1 MNTDRTDLVARAR
14 ALRPEMSANG
24 FRADA
29 EGTDVADNMRLLGEA
44 GLDRLNVPVEF
55 GGLWDGAWGGLPET
69 IEAIVE
75 VSAADGSTGQCWSA
89 NALVARQIFI
99 SDIPREVRRQVA
111 DELITDGRRLVSSAS
126 EAGGTGPVTGR
137 RVPGGIVVDG
147 TKTFNT
153 NSGGGGRDLLHVRF
167 LLDGAPHQALVRLD
181 DPGLTAAHDWDN
193 MGQRGTDSQT
203 IVYENVFVPDGWHFP
218 PAAIDPYLL
227 SAVMLTHAALLQGLG
242 EGALEATTGY
252 LRTVNRASMPKFAGT
267 REDPLIHR
275 RLGEMSSDLAAARA
289 LLLAVAAEIAAGTTD
304 PAETGVRGFRA
315 KVASTAAGLR
325 VTADIHELTGGRGT
339 SNRYRFDR
347 YWRNA
352 RAFASHDSLDAKMAF
367 VGAYEVTGALPDITE
382 YLAV

>member
-1 MNTDRTDLVARAR
+1 MITELVSRAR
-14 ALRPEMSANG
+14 ALRPELTANG

-29 EGTDVADNMRLLGEA
+29 EGTDVAANMRLLAGA
-44 GLDRLNVPVEF
+44 GLNRLSVPVEF
-55 GGLWDGAWGGLPET
+55 GGAWDGAWGGLPET
-69 IEAIVE
+69 IESIVE

-99 SDIPREVRRQVA
+99 SDVPREVRRQVA
-111 DELITDGRRLVSSAS
+111 DELLESGRRLVSSAS
-126 EAGGTGPVTGR
+126 EAGGKGPVTGR
-137 RVPGGIVVDG
+137 RVPGGIVIDG

-167 LLDGAPHQALVRLD
+167 LLEGVPHQALVRLD

-203 IVYENVFVPDGWHFP
+203 ITYQNVFVADGWHFP

-242 EGALEATTGY
+242 EGALEATVGY
-252 LRTVNRASMPKFAGT
+252 LRTVKRSSMPKFAGAQ
-267 REDPLIHR
+267 EDPLIHR
-275 RLGEMSSDLAAARA
+275 RLGEMSSELAAARA
-289 LLLAVAAEIAAGTTD
+289 LLMSVASEIASGSAD

-315 KVASTAAGLR
+315 KVASTTAGLR
-325 VTADIHELTGGRGT
+325 VTAQVHELTGGRGT

-367 VGAYEVTGALPDITE
+367 IGAYEVTGALPNLTD